1 MIYTL
6 IKKGNQN
13 MRLRTKLI
21 TSFLTIAVLLSSFSL
36 VAAFDEGM
44 YTPDQIARLPLKQ
57 KGLKINPLDI
67 YNPNGGADI
76 SDAVIS
82 LSVGCTAEFVSPQ
95 GLILTNHHCGFD
107 ALVSASSTGKDLVE
121 EGFKAENRAG
131 EISAKD

>member
-1 MIYTL
+1 
-6 IKKGNQN
+6 
-13 MRLRTKLI
+13 MRLSTKLI

-107 ALVSASSTGKDLVE
+107 ALVTHSTPAQDLVE
-121 EGFKAENRAG
+121 TGLVGAFN
-131 EISAKD
+131 

>member
-21 TSFLTIAVLLSSFSL
+21 TSSFLTIAVLLSSFSF

-44 YTPDQIARLPLKQ
+44 YTPDQIAKLPLKQ

-82 LSVGCTAEFVSPQ
+82 LSVGCTAEFV
-95 GLILTNHHCGFD
+95 
-107 ALVSASSTGKDLVE
+107 
-121 EGFKAENRAG
+121 
-131 EISAKD
+131 